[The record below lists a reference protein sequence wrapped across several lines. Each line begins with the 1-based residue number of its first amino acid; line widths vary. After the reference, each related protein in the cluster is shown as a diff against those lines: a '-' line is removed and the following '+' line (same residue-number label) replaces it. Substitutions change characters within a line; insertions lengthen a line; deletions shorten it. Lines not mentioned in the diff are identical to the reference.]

1 MKADERPFIGD
12 LAAVFPK
19 VFNTR
24 SIQGKDLY
32 FFRDHNEFGRK
43 IAKLQINTLCQTF
56 FSLKKE
62 ARGRSENQAG
72 A

>member
-1 MKADERPFIGD
+1 MRRNIHEGRLNTFIGD

-32 FFRDHNEFGRK
+32 FFRDHNEFGRI
-43 IAKLQINTLCQTF
+43 IAKLQ
-56 FSLKKE
+56 LKSK
-62 ARGRSENQAG
+62 
-72 A
+72 

>member
-1 MKADERPFIGD
+1 MKDDLIPFIGD

-24 SIQGKDLY
+24 SIQSKELY

-43 IAKLQINTLCQTF
+43 IKLQMK
-56 FSLKKE
+56 SK
-62 ARGRSENQAG
+62 
-72 A
+72 

>member
-1 MKADERPFIGD
+1 MSKLYQTTLPSPN

-24 SIQGKDLY
+24 SIQGKDFY

-43 IAKLQINTLCQTF
+43 IAKLQ
-56 FSLKKE
+56 LKSK
-62 ARGRSENQAG
+62 
-72 A
+72 